1 MDTALIATASLA
13 GFLALITGIVVFRDR
28 QAPLLKNK
36 HRDELVATLR
46 AEIATQQQQALQQ
59 NSAQFLTLATS
70 QLKAETGRGEE
81 QLKARQSE
89 IDRSFRQIADSLETV
104 TEFMQKVDTS
114 RAESIARITAAM
126 EESHRT
132 MEALGTT
139 TANLNR
145 ALTGGQTRGQ
155 WGERMAEDVLRVAGL
170 LEGVN
175 YLKNTKIETGGTRP
189 DYTFLLPQ
197 KRVLHMDVKFPLA
210 AYLRFLNATTD
221 LERDNSSKDFLSDV
235 RARINEVTTREYIDP
250 DRDTLDYVLVFI
262 PNEQVYGFIHER
274 DATIAEE
281 ALRKRVVLCSPLT
294 LFAILAVIR
303 QSMESFQLE
312 QHANEM
318 LVAMGSF
325 HKQWDLFRKSWDDVG
340 KRIEQSATAFENMN
354 GTRARQLDRRLA
366 AIEQLRINAG
376 IEMTTSDPD
385 KNNLTNLETGTD
397 TFEDPEH
404 NK

>member
-1 MDTALIATASLA
+1 MDTALIAIASLA
-13 GFLALITGIVVFRDR
+13 VFLALITSIIAFRDR
-28 QAPLLKNK
+28 QDPLLKHK

-89 IDRSFRQIADSLETV
+89 IDRSFRQIADSIETV
-104 TEFMQKVDTS
+104 TGFVQKVDTS
-114 RAESIARITAAM
+114 RAESIARLTAVM

-132 MEALGTT
+132 MEALGAT

-175 YLKNTKIETGGTRP
+175 YLKNTKIETRGTRP

-221 LERDNSSKDFLSDV
+221 LERDNSSKDFLADV

-250 DRDTLDYVLVFI
+250 NRDTLDYVLVFI

-281 ALRKRVVLCSPLT
+281 ALRQRVVLCSPLT

-325 HKQWDLFRKSWDDVG
+325 HKQWALFRKSWDDVG
-340 KRIEQSATAFENMN
+340 KRIEQSAAAFENMD

-376 IEMTTSDPD
+376 IEITPSDPD
-385 KNNLTNLETGTD
+385 KDNLTSLETSND
-397 TFEDPEH
+397 KFQEPEH